1 MVECSFKNTMQFCK
15 DLAKYAGK
23 QNLNVFRNLVIK
35 QRFIQQSV
43 DTILLEED
51 DFNDILA
58 DLQKNASE
66 DEVMEFMNGG
76 LVTHPYA

>member
-15 DLAKYAGK
+15 DLAKYTNK
-23 QNLNVFRNLVIK
+23 HNLNVFRNLVIK

-51 DFNDILA
+51 DFNDILL
-58 DLQKNASE
+58 DLQKNASK
-66 DEVMEFMNGG
+66 DEVTEFMNGG